1 MKPNSTEN
9 CPLDIE
15 DCVCA
20 RCPYREEMEISVAPP
35 WLTHLLVT
43 ALTIGGFLGAV
54 WVSFLLIRAIAF
66 FDFS

>member
-1 MKPNSTEN
+1 MKPNPTEN

-20 RCPYREEMEISVAPP
+20 RCPYREETEIWAAPSR
-35 WLTHLLVT
+35 LTRLLVI
-43 ALTIGGFLGAV
+43 ALGIGGLLGV
-54 WVSFLLIRAIAF
+54 LWVILLLIRAIAF